1 MERFELADWAEGHLA
16 VSRRRSVKRPA
27 PAAER
32 GANVEELRPGAGDG
46 APSVAS
52 PRVRPGRRTVQ
63 ERHEAVLE
71 LLSGKASVD
80 QIAKRLGVLPATVE
94 GWREDA
100 VAGMAEALRRGNAK
114 SARELELE
122 RENKELRNAVTETAI
137 AKALLEQA
145 LKQEREQRPFGRK
158 KSRR

>member
-1 MERFELADWAEGHLA
+1 M
-16 VSRRRSVKRPA
+16 VKDNA
-27 PAAER
+27 P
-32 GANVEELRPGAGDG
+32 VAGDG
-46 APSVAS
+46 APPPAS
-52 PRVRPGRRTVQ
+52 PRVRPGRRTAH

-94 GWREDA
+94 GWREEA
-100 VAGMAEALRRGNAK
+100 VVAMAEAMRRGNAK

-122 RENKELRNAVTETAI
+122 RENKQLREVVTETAI

-145 LKQEREQRPFGRK
+145 LKMERDKRPFGGK
-158 KSRR
+158 KSSR

>member
-1 MERFELADWAEGHLA
+1 
-16 VSRRRSVKRPA
+16 
-27 PAAER
+27 
-32 GANVEELRPGAGDG
+32 
-46 APSVAS
+46 
-52 PRVRPGRRTVQ
+52 VQ

>member
-1 MERFELADWAEGHLA
+1 MT
-16 VSRRRSVKRPA
+16 RRRVKRTSTSTERDA
-27 PAAER
+27 MGSAAH
-32 GANVEELRPGAGDG
+32 PDAGDG

-80 QIAKRLGVLPATVE
+80 QIAKQLGVLPATVE
-94 GWREDA
+94 GWRQDA
-100 VAGMAEALRRGNAK
+100 VAGMAEALRRGSGK

-122 RENKELRNAVTETAI
+122 REVKQLRDVLTETAI
-137 AKALLEQA
+137 SKALLEQA
-145 LKQEREQRPFGRK
+145 MKTERDNRPFAGK
-158 KSRR
+158 KSSR

>member
-1 MERFELADWAEGHLA
+1 MSRQKSKRRATPAKRGTKGQN
-16 VSRRRSVKRPA
+16 VSES
-27 PAAER
+27 
-32 GANVEELRPGAGDG
+32 AGDG
-46 APSVAS
+46 APLPAS
-52 PRVRPGRRTVQ
+52 PRARPGRRTAQ

-100 VAGMAEALRRGNAK
+100 VAAMAEAMRRGNAK
-114 SARELELE
+114 SPRELELE
-122 RENKELRNAVTETAI
+122 RENKQLREVVTETAI

-145 LKQEREQRPFGRK
+145 LKMERDKRPFGRK
-158 KSRR
+158 K

>member
-1 MERFELADWAEGHLA
+1 MKGQQPS
-16 VSRRRSVKRPA
+16 VS
-27 PAAER
+27 
-32 GANVEELRPGAGDG
+32 DG
-46 APSVAS
+46 ASSAN

-63 ERHEAVLE
+63 ERHEAVME

-100 VAGMAEALRRGNAK
+100 VDGMAEALRRGNAK

-122 RENKELRNAVTETAI
+122 RENKELRDVVTETSI

-145 LKQEREQRPFGRK
+145 LKREREQRPFVRK